1 MSTLEVLVAAR
12 KLSLPA
18 FGFRNY
24 WGLTPQCCLFKPSTA
39 LALCFGCLEAAIGI
53 EPMNKGFA
61 DLCLT
66 TWLRRRKRRKKRRK
80 DEENSFSFQC
90 SVYSSTEPPFSGN
103 TENQKLKIYSS
114 SFRLRIS
121 RIWSGRRDLNSRPS
135 PWQGDALP
143 LSYSRL
149 SKKFDSND

>member
-1 MSTLEVLVAAR
+1 MFCR
-12 KLSLPA
+12 PLPYHLA
-18 FGFRNY
+18 TPPQE
-24 WGLTPQCCLFKPSTA
+24 GLKDQ
-39 LALCFGCLEAAIGI
+39 GGR
-53 EPMNKGFA
+53 M
-61 DLCLT
+61 
-66 TWLRRRKRRKKRRK
+66 KKTV
-80 DEENSFSFQC
+80 FSFQC

>member
-1 MSTLEVLVAAR
+1 MIAGELL
-12 KLSLPA
+12 K
-18 FGFRNY
+18 G
-24 WGLTPQCCLFKPSTA
+24 
-39 LALCFGCLEAAIGI
+39 LEAAIGI

-66 TWLRRRKRRKKRRK
+66 TWLRRREVAMKNEGGRMKQ
-80 DEENSFSFQC
+80 SYVGSLQFSALPLRV
-90 SVYSSTEPPFSGN
+90 SDN
-103 TENQKLKIYSS
+103 TEKWKLKTAESS
-114 SFRLRIS
+114 VRLRIF